1 MSNEDP
7 LRDRL
12 KSLYEICANHHD
24 NAEGQEMLPLSQEGL
39 LDGFLTLYDECTHD
53 NLARIKHISGFT
65 KRYEDAVNEAHQ
77 LMLKASDFEVKD
89 IIGRGHFGIVQVV
102 KEKKLE
108 TVYAMKV
115 LRKNDILSQPD
126 ISFYKEERDIM
137 ALATSEWIT
146 RLHYAF
152 QDNSCLY
159 LVMDFHPGGDLL
171 SLLSRHDDIFEE
183 DMARFYLAEMS
194 VAINDLHQMGYVH
207 RDIKPENILLDQK
220 GHIKL
225 ADFGSAAKMSADMLV
240 SSRMPVGTPDYVA
253 PELLTSMN
261 NNRGPRTYS
270 VEVDWWSLGICAYE
284 MMYGKTPFTDDYGSM
299 VTTYSN
305 IMNFKSKLKFLE
317 DSNVSESAKDLMKNL
332 LMEQDQRYTW
342 QDIYSHKYFNTIN
355 WSTIGK
361 TSPPFIPTVNSLDD
375 TSNFEEVEK
384 VKPQPSLDEFK
395 IQKDFS
401 GRDLPFVGFTYVRDL
416 KDLCYCSCHSGKV
429 STTILKES
437 DGKTSCSTALQTAP
451 DSTNLEVTLTVKIA
465 ELRSLKERCSELEDS
480 EIRLKSEVE
489 QWKHKFEETANQ
501 SSLREGETTMLQKDV
516 DMYIN
521 KTKVLTEQLMNES
534 DERQQLEKQ
543 AEQMYLQIQEMSQEA
558 RNIQDELTMN
568 QLDDLRDIISQLEM
582 ENENLMRRLRQKD
595 RQHHSVTNNLNET
608 QKQLTSVQLKLD
620 KERRKS
626 RDDQRRELAMMEN
639 RDEVW
644 KQQLEQKQASIDDL
658 NKKIRDLEDLVEAYE
673 QQEQEHAEE
682 IELLHNKMNTS
693 LRENGL
699 IVPHIVRSE
708 EPKKRK
714 VELFVTLQTGRPSVL
729 NNSHLEDKIKDLE
742 SLIDHY
748 SGEAKAWRRR
758 EDDMRNT
765 IQKLQQ
771 QQTENNVLNESKN
784 QKKESL
790 FNHLKLYQQEVQDQ
804 KQLIKDLQSTMKSCL
819 AERQV
824 KSGEL
829 RLQVQELEKEKQSLE
844 QELEQEQEVAEQH
857 RALLDKQNKELE
869 ELSILV
875 SKLQEECEDAEREK
889 KNIKEE
895 YSSRLDTSVQ
905 KLTSEKL
912 TLEKKIASLHAQ
924 SDSLQRQVD
933 DLADRLKSADRR
945 LTESKTQIQQLCE
958 EKTNLQM
965 RMESLQRRSASQD
978 EDMKAKAELN
988 VQINSLQQEKRTVE
1002 AKMEDLSEE
1011 KEQIERKLK
1020 NLEKDREDLKVKV
1033 QKLEEIERE
1042 KGQLERKLSR
1052 LERVEK
1058 DKEEM
1063 EQKLEKLRSVSR
1075 EKQDLETKLVRLER
1089 VQKEKDRLEEQL
1101 QGVEKEKREL
1111 ERKIVRIERGEKDR
1125 EGIREK
1131 LEKDKTSLEEKI
1143 RRLEKVEEEKHQ
1155 LQEKVIRLQRLEAE
1169 VDELKDKL
1177 KNMEKSEKENLEK
1190 IEKKEAHL
1198 EERVQQLEKV
1208 EVENSEL
1215 QGKVT
1220 RLQGQLKEVEQLKD
1234 KLKNVEKSHN
1244 EKSQRLS
1251 RTEDDRVE
1259 KESLVRRLNLEKK
1272 DLEQKVK
1279 KMEMM
1284 KYELER
1290 TEDEKRD
1297 LEVKVI
1303 RLGRLENEKKDLEN
1317 KLRDLEKGKFDVQ
1330 KAEEERRTLERKVSR
1345 LEKMEVEKRD
1355 LEEKLKKTQKEKQD
1369 LEKSE
1374 KEKREL
1380 EIKVNCL
1387 VHLETEKKELET
1399 KVKRSDKLE
1408 KEKDSLQ
1415 KNLKKLES
1423 EKQVLEKKME
1433 DLEKEKR
1440 ELEIKVNCLVRLE
1453 TEKKELETKVKQSD
1467 KLEKE
1472 NQSLEKNLKKLE
1484 SEKEVLEKKVNDLE
1498 KRVCEKSGSDNRRSL
1513 VDRLQTEKSDLQRKV
1528 EILEKEKDNLNR
1540 DNLRKRTSMHESD
1553 LQKAKNDLEDKV
1565 KRLEKVTG
1573 DLEQEL
1579 SRSKEQINKMN
1590 DQGSRRTSVQDK
1602 VVSLMKENAD
1612 LRVSLEKS
1620 KSQAEKA
1627 DELKTEKLKLESQVN
1642 ELQLVRNSLKRTKSF
1657 AVSKDNQVGDLEQEK
1672 RYLEAKVNGLQK
1684 QLDQK
1689 KVADGKSSD
1698 QTSELVSLRQEK
1710 VKLEERVKQLSE
1722 MTATLQKE
1730 LETLLEETDGVDD
1743 LKDQNEKLKTEIDTL
1758 KRKLDAQDQVK
1769 NSNQNNNDSLASV
1782 RQELNESNLAL
1793 SEARSLLS
1801 AAQRQELELRDQIHL
1816 MQRQL
1821 DNNAMEQGVKR
1832 NAQDEK
1838 EAELHLL
1845 KSKYEMFNRQ
1855 NKTLEEKLVK
1865 IQKERSLDILELAKV
1880 KAQINDKDRQ
1890 IELEVKK
1897 VEKFRGVCK
1906 ELEEQMKDLEALVA
1920 EYEKREA
1927 EWNKI
1932 RKTYEQVVDEREEE
1946 LEGTSQRLSA
1956 IEQARSANDQRLTSL
1971 KQQLKSAKAAHKSE
1985 VEALNH
1991 KLWEERAKAQ
2001 KANTKMSDLK
2011 EKCEK
2016 SEQILSHQKQILDAQ
2031 DTDKIKLKEEISKI
2045 LTENQE
2051 LRGNNLKLRKNLDE
2065 AMDKFELIF
2074 GEKIDL
2080 ENFTEAMQGL
2090 HFLEKYKFESTIGQQ
2105 MKLIDYLQ
2113 ELWHD
2118 SMSKKKK
2125 PGKIFG
2131 SMRGKDTPTPVPQW
2145 KEFQA
2150 SLESE
2155 RKKNCKL
2162 QEQLDRLR
2170 QENYQLSNDLLKLK
2184 GPLRE
2189 KLILD
2194 GTSTLTPK
2202 VKAAVAALAQSPSSQ
2217 PDPGTLMPDVASY
2230 VVGTPS
2236 TPQPKQQRMHHNIPH
2251 RFVTGLNTRATK
2263 CAVCLGSV
2271 HFVKQAAK
2279 CQECHIVCHPRCVA
2293 SVPASCGLPT
2303 EYVSHYTGMMA
2314 RGNTEQPLYYGEE
2327 EEEKDLSSAI
2337 RMEGWLKVPRTGKS
2351 SWEKRYVT
2359 LDGTWLMMHNQQNDG
2374 NPIDTLELN
2383 PGDAEVSVHSAV
2395 TAAELSNTAS
2405 SDLAYVLRI
2414 DQDPITTCWPGRV
2427 MYLMALT
2434 FTEKQKWV
2442 ASLEAAV
2449 KCATKGEAFRK
2460 SRIQMNTVL
2469 TFTERKEVNSTL
2481 VLSKQLVLLG
2491 AEEGLFAMNPQSPV
2505 ASDKVLIPLTG
2516 ISNIH
2521 QMTLASGLGIIIMIV
2536 GTDRRLLMVEKK
2548 VIKLRLTQCNGGETA
2563 PLPYKHIDGV
2573 QGCTVF
2579 DVGMWQDSTYL
2590 CVGMT
2595 DRVLLMKYNP
2605 SLGMFCTRKEFDSY
2619 EPCSCVCIADSYALV
2634 GTEKFYKISLD
2645 HPSMIDFVD
2654 RQDSSLAFAAFGA
2667 ANHHSYP
2674 LAVVQVSPAGLPHEF
2689 LLCFHEFG
2697 VFVDGKG
2704 RRSRPLDVKWSGLP
2718 LTFVYREP
2726 FLYIT
2731 YFNCIQATV
2740 VPASKQ
2746 EVKGRKTI
2754 IDLQSPRYLG
2764 PAVTSGSVYI
2774 LACHNNAIE
2783 LMCLRGLE
2791 EHDITDD
2798 KENRR
2803 VDSLRY
2809 SDKMQVRFVSPQKES
2824 RRRLSLTSI
2833 DSNTTDSSSS

>member
-1 MSNEDP
+1 MSKEDP
-7 LRDRL
+7 LSDRL

-65 KRYEDAVNEAHQ
+65 KKYEDAVNEAHQ

-115 LRKNDILSQPD
+115 LRKNDILSQPE

-152 QDNSCLY
+152 QDNSSLY

-194 VAINDLHQMGYVH
+194 VAINDLHEMGYVH
-207 RDIKPENILLDQK
+207 RDIKPENILLNQK

-225 ADFGSAAKMSADMLV
+225 ADFGSAAKMSVDMLV

-261 NNRGPRTYS
+261 SNRGPRMYS
-270 VEVDWWSLGICAYE
+270 VEVDWWSLGVCAYE
-284 MMYGKTPFTDDYGSM
+284 MMYGKTPFTDEYGSM

-305 IMNFKSKLKFLE
+305 IMNFKSKLKFPV
-317 DSNVSESAKDLMKNL
+317 DSRVSESAKDLMKNL
-332 LMEQDQRYTW
+332 LMEQNQRYTW
-342 QDIYSHKYFNTIN
+342 KDICGHKFFSTIT
-355 WSTIGK
+355 WSSIGK

-429 STTILKES
+429 STRTILKES
-437 DGKTSCSTALQTAP
+437 DGNTSFSTALQTAP
-451 DSTNLEVTLTVKIA
+451 ASTNLEVTLTVKIA

-480 EIRLKSEVE
+480 EVSLRSEVE
-489 QWKHKFEETANQ
+489 QWRHKCEEKDDQ
-501 SSLREGETTMLQKDV
+501 SGLQEGETTRLQKDV
-516 DMYIN
+516 DMYVN
-521 KTKVLTEQLMNES
+521 KTKVLSEQLMNES
-534 DERQQLEKQ
+534 DERRQLEQQ
-543 AEQMYLQIQEMSQEA
+543 AEQMYLQIQDMSQEA
-558 RNIQDELTMN
+558 RNIQDELTMT

-595 RQHHSVTNNLNET
+595 RQQHTVNNSLNDT
-608 QKQLTSVQLKLD
+608 QKQLASVQLKLD

-626 RDDQRRELAMMEN
+626 RDDQRRDLVMMEN

-644 KQQLEQKQASIDDL
+644 KQQLDQKQASIDDL
-658 NKKIRDLEDLVEAYE
+658 NKKLRDLEDLVEAYE
-673 QQEQEHAEE
+673 QQEQEHADE

-699 IVPHIVRSE
+699 AVPHIVRTE
-708 EPKKRK
+708 EPRKKK
-714 VELFVTLQTGRPSVL
+714 VELFVTLQTGRPSLL
-729 NNSHLEDKIKDLE
+729 NSTHLEDKIKDLE

-765 IQKLQQ
+765 IQELQQ
-771 QQTENNVLNESKN
+771 QQTETNVLNESKN

-829 RLQVQELEKEKQSLE
+829 RLQVQALEEEKQSLE
-844 QELEQEQEVAEQH
+844 RDLEQEQEVAEEH
-857 RALLDKQNKELE
+857 RALLDRQNKELE

-875 SKLQEECEDAEREK
+875 SKLQDECEEAEREK
-889 KNIKEE
+889 KNVMEE

-905 KLTSEKL
+905 KLSSEKL
-912 TLEKKIASLHAQ
+912 TLEKKIASLQSQ
-924 SDSLQRQVD
+924 SDTLQRQVD
-933 DLADRLKSADRR
+933 DLTDRLKSADRR
-945 LTESKTQIQQLCE
+945 LAESKTQIQQLCE
-958 EKTNLQM
+958 EKTNLQV

-978 EDMKAKAELN
+978 EGMKAKAELN
-988 VQINSLQQEKRTVE
+988 AQINTLQQEKRAIE
-1002 AKMEDLSEE
+1002 SKMEDLSEE
-1011 KEQIERKLK
+1011 KEQIERRLK
-1020 NLEKDREDLKVKV
+1020 NSEKDREDLKVKV
-1033 QKLEEIERE
+1033 GKLGDIERE
-1042 KGQLERKLSR
+1042 KGQLERKVTR

-1058 DKEEM
+1058 DKEEV
-1063 EQKLEKLRSVSR
+1063 EQKLVKLRSVTR
-1075 EKQDLETKLVRLER
+1075 EKQDLETKLMRLER

-1111 ERKIVRIERGEKDR
+1111 ERKIARLERGEKDR
-1125 EGIREK
+1125 EGVREK
-1131 LEKDKTSLEEKI
+1131 LEKDKTGLEEKI
-1143 RRLEKVEEEKHQ
+1143 RRLEKVEEEKHE

-1177 KNMEKSEKENLEK
+1177 KNVEKNEKEKSR
-1190 IEKKEAHL
+1190 L
-1198 EERVQQLEKV
+1198 EEKVRQLEKV
-1208 EVENSEL
+1208 EVDKFEL

-1220 RLQGQLKEVEQLKD
+1220 RLQRLQVEGEELKD
-1234 KLKNVEKSHN
+1234 KLMSMEKSDK

-1251 RTEDDRVE
+1251 RTEEDRAE
-1259 KESLVRRLNLEKK
+1259 KELLVQRLNLEKK

-1279 KMEMM
+1279 KLEMI
-1284 KYELER
+1284 KYELEK
-1290 TEDEKRD
+1290 TENEKRD

-1303 RLGRLENEKKDLEN
+1303 RLGRLENENKDLED
-1317 KLRDLEKGKFDVQ
+1317 KLRNFEKGKFDVQ

-1387 VHLETEKKELET
+1387 VHLETEKKDLET
-1399 KVKRSDKLE
+1399 KVVQLDKLG
-1408 KEKDSLQ
+1408 KEKQTLEE
-1415 KNLKKLES
+1415 KL
-1423 EKQVLEKKME
+1423 
-1433 DLEKEKR
+1433 R
-1440 ELEIKVNCLVRLE
+1440 
-1453 TEKKELETKVKQSD
+1453 
-1467 KLEKE
+1467 
-1472 NQSLEKNLKKLE
+1472 KLE
-1484 SEKEVLEKKVNDLE
+1484 SEKEVLEKKVEDLE
-1498 KRVCEKSGSDNRRSL
+1498 KKSREKSGGDSRRSL

-1528 EILEKEKDNLNR
+1528 ETLEKEKDNLNR

-1579 SRSKEQINKMN
+1579 SRSKEQIHKMN
-1590 DQGSRRTSVQDK
+1590 DQGGRRHSVQDK

-1627 DELKTEKLKLESQVN
+1627 AELKTEKLKLESQVD

-1657 AVSKDNQVGDLEQEK
+1657 AVSKDNQVDDLEQEK

-1698 QTSELVSLRQEK
+1698 PTSELVSLKQEK
-1710 VKLEERVKQLSE
+1710 VKLEERVKQLTE

-1743 LKDQNEKLKTEIDTL
+1743 LKDQNEKLQTEMDSL
-1758 KRKLDAQDQVK
+1758 KKKLDAQDQSK
-1769 NSNQNNNDSLASV
+1769 NLNQNNNSSLASV

-1821 DNNAMEQGVKR
+1821 DTNAMERGVKR
-1832 NAQDEK
+1832 NDEQPAVPPVNQVVKPAHDEK
-1838 EAELHLL
+1838 EAQLNLL
-1845 KSKYEMFNRQ
+1845 KSKFEMFGRQ

-1880 KAQINDKDRQ
+1880 KAEINDKNRQ
-1890 IELEVKK
+1890 IDLEVKK

-1946 LEGTSQRLSA
+1946 LEGTSQKLSV
-1956 IEQARSANDQRLTSL
+1956 IEQARSANDQRLTNL

-1991 KLWEERAKAQ
+1991 KLWEERGKTH
-2001 KANTKMSDLK
+2001 KFDNKMSDLV

-2051 LRGNNLKLRKNLDE
+2051 LRGHNLKLRKNLDE

-2118 SMSKKKK
+2118 SMSKKKR

-2131 SMRGKDTPTPVPQW
+2131 SMRGKEAPTVVPQW

-2230 VVGTPS
+2230 IVGPPS

-2279 CQECHIVCHPRCVA
+2279 CQECHIVCHPRCVT

-2314 RGNTEQPLYYGEE
+2314 RVNTDQPLYYGEE
-2327 EEEKDLSSAI
+2327 EEEKDLSNAI
-2337 RMEGWLKVPRTGKS
+2337 RMEGWLKLPRTGKS

-2359 LDGTWLMMHNQQNDG
+2359 LDGTWLMVYNQQNDG

-2395 TAAELSNTAS
+2395 TSAELSNTAS

-2434 FTEKQKWV
+2434 FAEKQKWV

-2460 SRIQMNTVL
+2460 SRIQMNTVV
-2469 TFTERKEVNSTL
+2469 TFSERKEVNSTL

-2491 AEEGLFAMNPQSPV
+2491 AEEGLFAMNPQSPMT
-2505 ASDKVLIPLTG
+2505 SDKILIPLTG

-2521 QMTLASGLGIIIMIV
+2521 QMTLAAGLGMIIMIV

-2548 VIKLRLTQCNGGETA
+2548 LIKLRLTQCNGGETA
-2563 PLPYKHIDGV
+2563 PLPYKQIDGV

-2605 SLGMFCTRKEFDSY
+2605 SLAMFCTRKEFDSY
-2619 EPCSCVCIADSYALV
+2619 EPCSCVCIAESYALV
-2634 GTEKFYKISLD
+2634 GTEKFYRISLD

-2764 PAVTSGSVYI
+2764 PAVTAGSVYI
-2774 LACHNNAIE
+2774 MACNNNAIE

-2803 VDSLRY
+2803 ADSLRS
-2809 SDKMQVRFVSPQKES
+2809 SDKIQVRFVSPQKES
-2824 RRRLSLTSI
+2824 RRRLSLTSF
-2833 DSNTTDSSSS
+2833 DSNTSESSSS